1 MEPNAIPGRYH
12 MLHDL
17 IIVLGYLVI
26 MLTLDVIYGT
36 LLFHAFAQKMIAAHR
51 ERTAARRLDQRRAIA
66 ASVISASPTH
76 VPSLIPNMDLDM
88 DIDTDMQQA
97 A

>member
-1 MEPNAIPGRYH
+1 MEPNSIPGRYH
-12 MLHDL
+12 LLHDL

-26 MLTLDVIYGT
+26 MLTLDVIYGS
-36 LLFHAFAQKMIAAHR
+36 LILHAFAQKMIAAHR
-51 ERTAARRLDQRRAIA
+51 ERTAARRLDHRRAIA

-76 VPSLIPNMDLDM
+76 VPSLVPNVDLAP
-88 DIDTDMQQA
+88 DIDTDLQQA